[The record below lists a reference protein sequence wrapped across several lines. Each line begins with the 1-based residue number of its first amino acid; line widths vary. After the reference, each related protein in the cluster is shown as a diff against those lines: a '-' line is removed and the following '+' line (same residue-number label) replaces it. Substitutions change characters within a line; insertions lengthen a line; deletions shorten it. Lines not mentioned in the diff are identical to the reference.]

1 MANPSTAPSPA
12 PLILLNA
19 IKLDE
24 GRYHSL
30 GGNYHHV
37 QYLAEALGQRPDIRL
52 KVLCDE
58 YTEAPL
64 SSHLPREL
72 LVKVLLKKG
81 GVIAA
86 DRAVVRSIQEV
97 RPNLY
102 HRPTGQLPFF
112 KLGVPA
118 VATIADLNYLHLPT
132 SPLKRLYKKLSYRH
146 TVKVADWITCVS
158 KYTRREVIKY
168 LRADPERT
176 TVIYHGANQLPAKGG
191 QLNPA
196 WGERFWVTFGHQSHK
211 NAEAAI
217 LALDRRPEDES
228 LVVVGEST
236 HIDEV
241 VRPLA
246 ARYGVLF
253 RTHFVGRVD
262 AATLRAIYERALG
275 LLFLSKFEG
284 FGLPVVEAMSLGCP
298 VISSDACSLPEIVSN
313 GGMVFSPNDV
323 ISVAKGM
330 ERLVS
335 QSWYRE
341 NLIQAGREQAA
352 TFSWSRAADETV
364 KVYQR
369 VLNPPGPD
377 SN

>member
-1 MANPSTAPSPA
+1 MTGPSPLV
-12 PLILLNA
+12 LINA

-37 QYLAEALGQRPDIRL
+37 QYLAEALSRRPEIRL

-58 YTEAPL
+58 YTDTPL
-64 SSHLPREL
+64 SKYLPPEVRFQ
-72 LVKVLLKKG
+72 VQLKGG

-86 DRAVVRSIQEV
+86 DRAVLRAVRELK
-97 RPNLY
+97 PDLY

-132 SPLKRLYKKLSYRH
+132 PLIKRLYKKWSYRH
-146 TVKVADWITCVS
+146 TAKVADWITCVS

-168 LRADPERT
+168 LRADPDRT
-176 TVIYHGANQLPAKGG
+176 TVIYHGANQLPAKGAK
-191 QLNPA
+191 LDPA
-196 WGERFWVTFGHQSHK
+196 WGQRFWVTFGHQSHK
-211 NAEAAI
+211 NAEAAV

-228 LVVVGEST
+228 LVVIGEST

-253 RTHFVGRVD
+253 RTHFIGRVD
-262 AATLRAIYERALG
+262 AATLRALYERALG
-275 LLFLSKFEG
+275 LLFMSKFEG
-284 FGLPVVEAMSLGCP
+284 FGLPVVEAMNLGCP

-313 GGMVFSPNDV
+313 GGMVFAPNDV
-323 ISVAKGM
+323 ISVANGM
-330 ERLVS
+330 ERLVT

-352 TFSWSRAADETV
+352 TFSWSRAADETIQ
-364 KVYQR
+364 VYQR
-369 VLNPPGPD
+369 VLRPSVSD
-377 SN
+377 SK

>member
-1 MANPSTAPSPA
+1 MAHSDTATGRV
-12 PLILLNA
+12 PLILINA
-19 IKLDE
+19 IKLHE

-37 QYLAEALGQRPDIRL
+37 QYLTDALSQRPEIRL

-58 YTEAPL
+58 YTDAPL
-64 SSHLPREL
+64 SKFLPAEVR
-72 LVKVLLKKG
+72 VKVNLKGG

-86 DRAVVRSIQEV
+86 DRAVLRVVRELK
-97 RPNLY
+97 PDLY

-132 SPLKRLYKKLSYRH
+132 PLIKRLYKKLSYRH
-146 TVKVADWITCVS
+146 TVKVADWITCIS

-168 LRADPERT
+168 LRADPDRT
-176 TVIYHGANQLPAKGG
+176 TVIYHGANQLPAKGAK
-191 QLNPA
+191 LDPA

-211 NAEAAI
+211 NAEAAV

-228 LVVVGEST
+228 LVVIGESA

-253 RTHFVGRVD
+253 RTHFIGRVD
-262 AATLRAIYERALG
+262 AATLRALYERALG
-275 LLFLSKFEG
+275 LLFMSKFEG

-313 GGMVFSPNDV
+313 GGMVFAPNDV
-323 ISVAKGM
+323 ISVANGM
-330 ERLVS
+330 ERLVT

-352 TFSWSRAADETV
+352 TFSWSRAADETIQ
-364 KVYQR
+364 VYQR
-369 VLNPPGPD
+369 VLKPSVPD
-377 SN
+377 AK

>member
-1 MANPSTAPSPA
+1 MADKNSVTGPA
-12 PLILLNA
+12 PLILINA
-19 IKLDE
+19 IKLHE

-37 QYLAEALGQRPDIRL
+37 QYLTEALSQRPEVRI

-58 YTEAPL
+58 YTEGPL
-64 SSHLPREL
+64 SGHLPRE
-72 LVKVLLKKG
+72 VLHTVQLRGG

-86 DRAVVRSIQEV
+86 DRAVVRAIREL
-97 RPNLY
+97 RPALY

-158 KYTRREVIKY
+158 RYTRREVIKY
-168 LRADPERT
+168 LRADPDRT
-176 TVIYHGANQLPAKGG
+176 TVIYHGANELPAKGA

-211 NAEAAI
+211 NAETAI

-262 AATLRAIYERALG
+262 AATLRAIYEKSLG

-313 GGMVFSPNDV
+313 GGMVFSPTDV

-330 ERLVS
+330 ERLVN

-352 TFSWSRAADETV
+352 TFSWSRAAQETLT
-364 KVYQR
+364 VYQR
-369 VLNPPGPD
+369 VLKRLPSGVE
-377 SN
+377 

>member
-1 MANPSTAPSPA
+1 LS
-12 PLILLNA
+12 
-19 IKLDE
+19 
-24 GRYHSL
+24 
-30 GGNYHHV
+30 
-37 QYLAEALGQRPDIRL
+37 
-52 KVLCDE
+52 DE
-58 YTEAPL
+58 YTDGPL
-64 SSHLPREL
+64 SKFLPAEL
-72 LVKVLLKKG
+72 RVKVNLKGG

-86 DRAVVRSIQEV
+86 DRAVLRVVRELK
-97 RPNLY
+97 PDLY

-132 SPLKRLYKKLSYRH
+132 PLIKRLYKKLSYRH
-146 TVKVADWITCVS
+146 TVKVADWITCIS

-168 LRADPERT
+168 LRADPDRT
-176 TVIYHGANQLPAKGG
+176 TVIYHGANQLPAKGAK
-191 QLNPA
+191 LDPA

-211 NAEAAI
+211 NAEAAV

-228 LVVVGEST
+228 LVVIGESA

-253 RTHFVGRVD
+253 RTHFIGRVD
-262 AATLRAIYERALG
+262 AATLRALYERALG
-275 LLFLSKFEG
+275 LLFMSKFEG

-313 GGMVFSPNDV
+313 GGMVFAPNDV
-323 ISVAKGM
+323 IGVAKGM
-330 ERLVS
+330 ERLVT

-352 TFSWSRAADETV
+352 TFSWSRAADETIQ
-364 KVYQR
+364 VYR
-369 VLNPPGPD
+369 HVLSTSRPPGVF
-377 SN
+377 